1 MAPDACA
8 GERTIAW
15 AHAGLA
21 EECNRCLAR
30 ANSAMK
36 DGRHYAPGCHQFQLP
51 DTCWIIDPTLDHI
64 IDTIVDLPGVG
75 LCKNRQLIIMISN
88 VASLDGDDDE
98 DLTGAIVC
106 ITECNKLLQRG
117 SPNGTVRAKSGDV
130 GTMHAI
136 GTHVELDGVTTVP
149 YKANGYV
156 YVDDDL
162 LRSTVVPLARIGRC
176 CFPQVYSVICD
187 AEGDSGLQ
195 PVVPMDG

>member
-1 MAPDACA
+1 M
-8 GERTIAW
+8 
-15 AHAGLA
+15 
-21 EECNRCLAR
+21 
-30 ANSAMK
+30 
-36 DGRHYAPGCHQFQLP
+36 
-51 DTCWIIDPTLDHI
+51 
-64 IDTIVDLPGVG
+64 
-75 LCKNRQLIIMISN
+75 
-88 VASLDGDDDE
+88 
-98 DLTGAIVC
+98 
-106 ITECNKLLQRG
+106 LQRG
-117 SPNGTVRAKSGDV
+117 SPIGTRRAKSGDV